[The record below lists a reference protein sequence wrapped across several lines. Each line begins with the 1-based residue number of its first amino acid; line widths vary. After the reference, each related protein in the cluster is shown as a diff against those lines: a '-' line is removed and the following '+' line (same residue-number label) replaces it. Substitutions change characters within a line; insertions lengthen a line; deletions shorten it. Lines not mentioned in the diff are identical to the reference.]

1 MDLLAVSLGP
11 PRPWQA
17 PQARSSN
24 RHWAVRGPAPGVVFA
39 GEPKLLRDLL
49 GEGPGSCLVL
59 LLLQRAMS
67 GHARAAPHL
76 SSAWPIKRRESQHIF
91 QQLQKDL
98 AVALEHW
105 ELGEISPDVTVP
117 EDNLPADDLLQMRRF
132 LRRGCPHR
140 GYDLVQH
147 GVPPSLLHK
156 RRPPR
161 RHLKHHAPQAPHICL
176 GPRQFP
182 RRACWPAA
190 CRPAG
195 SPGRRSAPPA
205 AAGPACPALAG
216 RRDTRNAGGRSSGRA
231 PLRPGGCWGGRRCC
245 GPRRSEQG
253 SPGQEQPLQ
262 RPERSTALLGAG
274 CPWPW

>member
-182 RRACWPAA
+182 RPR
-190 CRPAG
+190 
-195 SPGRRSAPPA
+195 
-205 AAGPACPALAG
+205 AG
-216 RRDTRNAGGRSSGRA
+216 RRLVAQQDLRGVVAHPLPQRVPLARPWRGAEIPEMLGVGQADVLLCVQEDVGGGDVVVGRA
-231 PLRPGGCWGGRRCC
+231 EVNKVVQGKSNLSNDPSD
-245 GPRRSEQG
+245 PR
-253 SPGQEQPLQ
+253 LF
-262 RPERSTALLGAG
+262 
-274 CPWPW
+274 